1 MKQQP
6 KGMIIKSEKILELL
20 EGIGVVMRIAAFG
33 MLSIMGKETPFL
45 WMWIWNTIDAIILTY
60 CAWERNNKPYILMN
74 TFWLIVGAVGIY
86 NSW

>member
-1 MKQQP
+1 MKQKT

-20 EGIGVVMRIAAFG
+20 EGIGVVIRISTFG
-33 MLSIMGKETPFL
+33 MLSVMGKDTPFL
-45 WMWIWNTIDAIILTY
+45 WMWVFNTFDAVLLTY

-74 TFWLIVGAVGIY
+74 TFWLIVGAIGIY